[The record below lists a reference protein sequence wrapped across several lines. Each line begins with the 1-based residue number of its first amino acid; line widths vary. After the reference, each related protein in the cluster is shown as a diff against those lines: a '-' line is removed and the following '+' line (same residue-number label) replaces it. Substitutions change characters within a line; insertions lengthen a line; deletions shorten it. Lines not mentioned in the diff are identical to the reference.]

1 MIQICVNR
9 QNILFQRNFEY
20 HKFWKYMLFR
30 ASFSDLLR
38 SRRKIK
44 NSIPVFLRS
53 SPCLYPQGLKTGLI
67 RLKHQPCPHPIRNH
81 HIVLFLCYNLQQQ
94 QKKKVRA
101 IPRPQLC
108 YVEPD
113 YSIVTSIITTRILP
127 GLKAKNPFDM
137 CQ

>member
-20 HKFWKYMLFR
+20 HMFWKYMLFR

-94 QKKKVRA
+94 QKKKGQGDSKTTA
-101 IPRPQLC
+101 LLC
-108 YVEPD
+108 R
-113 YSIVTSIITTRILP
+113 TRLFHCNIHNHNSDP
-127 GLKAKNPFDM
+127 SWIESEKPI
-137 CQ
+137 